1 MSKKEV
7 SFDYF
12 QLLNKRVEDLEAE
25 LGILHK
31 ESKERFNDGD
41 TSRPELE
48 REEQLQKTLRAAKI
62 TVRNCQPIPNPRD
75 NDSVQIGSKVEIYFN
90 GSSRIFRLEGVSNGN
105 DVCSTQ
111 SPLGSQIIGAKVG
124 DNFMVQKNQVEV
136 KNIEC

>member
-12 QLLNKRVEDLEAE
+12 QLLRKKVENLEAE
-25 LGILHK
+25 LGVLHK
-31 ESKERFNDGD
+31 ESKECFNEGD
-41 TSRPELE
+41 TSRPELGLE
-48 REEQLQKTLRAAKI
+48 DQLQKTLRAAKL
-62 TVRNCQPIPNPRD
+62 TVKNCQPIPNPRD

-90 GSSRIFRLEGVSNGN
+90 GSSRIFRLEGVSNRN

-124 DNFMVQKNQVEV
+124 DNFMVGKNQVQI
-136 KNIEC
+136 KSIT